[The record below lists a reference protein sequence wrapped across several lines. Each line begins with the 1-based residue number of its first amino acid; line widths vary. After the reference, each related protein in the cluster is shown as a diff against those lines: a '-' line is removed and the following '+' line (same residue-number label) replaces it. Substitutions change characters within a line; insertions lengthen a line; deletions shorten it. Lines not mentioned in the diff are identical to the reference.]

1 MGVLFGEWSRC
12 CHSMKGEI
20 VWEID
25 AADIFI
31 EQSELDPKWVKAVS
45 FASMVTVTAYL
56 GIEFMRDLVSKPQS
70 IGEAG
75 LRHPTGCTNELS
87 QTKNTKMSESDLSN
101 SELKKKRSSTS
112 GSNSATTVKKKSS
125 SKLKKSKENI
135 PDINVLV
142 EPTSKTNQQKTSRSA
157 AKIKKSVENITA
169 TMDRIKSTEQEMKS
183 LLKKSSTKLVKT
195 SGTKLKTEKSD
206 L

>member
-1 MGVLFGEWSRC
+1 MGVLFSEWSRC

-31 EQSELDPKWVKAVS
+31 EQSQLDPKWVKAVS
-45 FASMVTVTAYL
+45 FASMITVTAYL
-56 GIEFMRDLVSKPQS
+56 GIEFIRDLVSKPQS

-87 QTKNTKMSESDLSN
+87 QTKNSKMSESDLSN
-101 SELKKKRSSTS
+101 SELKKRSSSTIKKKKRSSTS
-112 GSNSATTVKKKSS
+112 GSNSVTTVKKKSS

-142 EPTSKTNQQKTSRSA
+142 EPSSRPTSNTNQQKTSRSA
-157 AKIKKSVENITA
+157 AKIK
-169 TMDRIKSTEQEMKS
+169 
-183 LLKKSSTKLVKT
+183 
-195 SGTKLKTEKSD
+195 
-206 L
+206 

>member
-1 MGVLFGEWSRC
+1 MGVLFSEWSRC

-45 FASMVTVTAYL
+45 FASMITVTAYL

-87 QTKNTKMSESDLSN
+87 QTKNTKMSESYLSN
-101 SELKKKRSSTS
+101 AELRKSS
-112 GSNSATTVKKKSS
+112 NIIKKKSS
-125 SKLKKSKENI
+125 S
-135 PDINVLV
+135 
-142 EPTSKTNQQKTSRSA
+142 
-157 AKIKKSVENITA
+157 
-169 TMDRIKSTEQEMKS
+169 
-183 LLKKSSTKLVKT
+183 
-195 SGTKLKTEKSD
+195 
-206 L
+206 